1 MRERIVGD
9 GRRKRALQRAGQ
21 IVVLAVGIAV
31 PMAGAS
37 AALPPVPASKNIPPK
52 NPTVEH
58 LLIEADGALANGQLK
73 QALINLKLA
82 AGMEPSNPVILLR
95 LGMAE
100 NLNGDFADAE
110 VELRHARSLG
120 APDDQ
125 VLGPLFEAMLT
136 RGKNQIVL
144 DLFAEPAPDD
154 RRAVAATILRA
165 RASALQSLGD
175 PAGATRAIQRALAI
189 RRDFDILMTAARI
202 AQLQQ
207 QWASAQAFS
216 DEALKLSPNN
226 IDALVFKV
234 GAFLEANDRARALAI
249 AEKLVAEHPKSLA
262 ARLARIK
269 VYLAQNKDAQAR
281 PDVDLILR
289 QAPRM
294 AIALYYRAIILARD
308 NKLATA
314 WSVAHVLPAEFIQGS
329 AEIAM
334 NVASMAVAA
343 GFLDSAA
350 TILNKAVFNHPAA
363 LDARLKLVELRL
375 RQNSPQYALN
385 ALAVVEDSKDP
396 RVALAYAQVYSK
408 TGNRS
413 EAQRYIER
421 AISLGGGEGLAILG
435 KAVALQSLR
444 TWQQHHP
451 DDVLAHK
458 QYAILLLRFG
468 DLANAKIQYEQLV
481 RSEPTDALAL
491 NNLSWLVVNDD
502 PKRALTLALQAVKQ
516 QPTSPDFLDTLGCM
530 QMRTSDFK
538 AALDS
543 LNQAHRLR
551 MGDPEISYHLVLA
564 LDANGARTQAK
575 PLLAAAVA
583 QGGFADLEPARKLL
597 ASWH

>member
-1 MRERIVGD
+1 LNKRFPAALKIV
-9 GRRKRALQRAGQ
+9 L
-21 IVVLAVGIAV
+21 L
-31 PMAGAS
+31 AGAFALPAGGAW
-37 AALPPVPASKNIPPK
+37 AALPPVPATKNLPPK

-58 LLIEADGALANGQLK
+58 LLIEAEGALANGQLK

-82 AGMEPSNPVILLR
+82 AGMEPNNPVILLR
-95 LGMAE
+95 LGIAE

-144 DLFAEPAPDD
+144 DLFAEPKPDN
-154 RRAVAATILRA
+154 RSAVAATILRA
-165 RASALQSLGD
+165 RASALQSMGD
-175 PAGATRAIQRALAI
+175 QAGATRTIQRALAI
-189 RRDFDILMTAARI
+189 RRDFDIVMTAARI

-207 QWASAQAFS
+207 QWASADALS
-216 DEALKLSPNN
+216 DEALKISPNN

-234 GAFLEANDRARALAI
+234 GAFLVANDQARALAI
-249 AEKLVAEHPKSLA
+249 AEKLVVDHPNSLA
-262 ARLARIK
+262 SRLARIK
-269 VYLAQNKDAQAR
+269 VYLATGKTDQAK

-294 AIALYYRAIILARD
+294 AIALYYRALILARS
-308 NKLATA
+308 NKLVAA

-334 NVASMAVAA
+334 NVANMAVAA

-350 TILNKAVFNHPAA
+350 TILNKAVFNHPSA

-385 ALAVVEDSKDP
+385 VLAVVEDSKDP
-396 RVALAYAQVYSK
+396 RVALAYAQVYLK
-408 TGNRS
+408 IGNRN
-413 EAQRYIER
+413 EAQRSIER

-444 TWQQHHP
+444 DWQQHHP

-481 RSEPTDALAL
+481 RSQPTDALAL
-491 NNLSWLVVNDD
+491 NNLSWLVLKDD
-502 PKRALTLALQAVKQ
+502 PKRALELAVQAVKQ
-516 QPTSPDFLDTLGCM
+516 EPTSPDYLDTLGCM
-530 QMRTSDFK
+530 QMNRSDFK
-538 AALDS
+538 GALDS
-543 LNQAHRLR
+543 LNRAHRLR
-551 MGDPEISYHLVLA
+551 LGDPEISYHLVLA
-564 LDANGARTQAK
+564 LDANGARVQAK

-583 QGGFADLEPARKLL
+583 QGGFADLETAKKLL